1 MKIVNL
7 VVDADYA
14 IFTITEGKN
23 VKSSMFPTTGKRI
36 GKGKKYKEPL
46 KPYKDRLKEMI
57 RDLEETIAVEV
68 VAEDFKIGTD
78 TKVIFSDPDTN
89 FRYDLYPEYKANR
102 KTGPERSKLF
112 YRLRKWAHKKY
123 TVAKDFEAD
132 DLVAYYVREEGY
144 LGVSFDKDLIYGVPG
159 IWYNPHYMHKCIVK
173 TDPYEADRFTM
184 LQTLAGD
191 PTDNIKGIKGVGIPT
206 AQKLLNDYGWDW
218 NGIRAIYSEKGMT
231 EDDAI
236 LTRRLVGM
244 DQLKKTKKGW
254 KLRLW
259 KPQK

>member
-1 MKIVNL
+1 MKVVNI

-14 IFTITEGKN
+14 IFTLTEGKQ
-23 VKSSMFPTTGKRI
+23 VKSSMFPTSGKKI

-46 KPYKDRLKEMI
+46 EPYKQKFEALL
-57 RDLEETIAVEV
+57 RDLEESIAIETVTD
-68 VAEDFKIGTD
+68 DFKIGTD

-89 FRYDLYPEYKANR
+89 FRYRLYPEYKQNR
-102 KTGPERSKLF
+102 KGSERSELF

-123 TVAKDFEAD
+123 TVAEDFEAD
-132 DLVAYYVREEGY
+132 DLAAYYVREEGY

-159 IWYNPHYMHKCIVK
+159 IWYNPHYMHKCIVR
-173 TDPYEADRFTM
+173 TSSYEADRFVM

-191 PTDNIKGIKGVGIPT
+191 PTDNIKGLKGVGLPT
-206 AQKLLNDYGWDW
+206 AKKLLDDLGWDW
-218 NGIRAIYSEKGMT
+218 NGIRAAYSGKGMT
-231 EDDAI
+231 EDDAK

-254 KLRLW
+254 KLKLW
-259 KPQK
+259 RP